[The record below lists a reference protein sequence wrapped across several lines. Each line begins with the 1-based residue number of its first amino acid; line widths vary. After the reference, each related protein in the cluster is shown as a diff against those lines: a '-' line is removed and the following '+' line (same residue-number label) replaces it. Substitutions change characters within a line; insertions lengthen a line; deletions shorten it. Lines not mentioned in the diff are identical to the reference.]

1 MILTEEEK
9 KMLGGESGPGVQK
22 AMEFLVEYG
31 EAFDAQRMV
40 AVNSSHILPDPV
52 EWLTSLTEEVE
63 DFKIMTSLH
72 AGSPY
77 NTDMVDRLGL
87 KEGEG
92 GFAVEQ
98 NGIAIDIYR
107 QKGAYL
113 TLSCA
118 PYLMGNI
125 VKYQNVFT
133 WAGSSGII
141 INNSIYGGRGN
152 RESGVSMTCSAIT
165 GRTPDMLLT
174 RDEGRRAEI
183 VFNPRGL
190 DLESMSE
197 SDYGAMG
204 YYIGEVA
211 NNLNVAIDT
220 LPKSIEFE
228 KLKYLLSPMPVS
240 GAVSMCHITGITPE
254 AQDLNQ
260 ALGGCK
266 PKNYLPVEMKD
277 LKRSIHQLTTAK
289 GSDVDVVMLGCPHMT
304 IREIKEVTKLLD
316 GRKVSDNV
324 KLWLNTNE
332 SVYMLAGKMGYL
344 EILEKAGAV
353 VLREICI
360 AMFPFGKLKDQVR
373 NVATNSARC
382 AHYMVRGGMGE
393 LVGQKV
399 MGSMYGSAADCIE
412 AAITGK
418 WRYES

>member
-9 KMLGGESGPGVQK
+9 QMLGGEQGPGVQK

-31 EAFDAQRMV
+31 EAFDAQRMIE
-40 AVNSSHILPDPV
+40 VNSSHILPDPV
-52 EWLTSLTEEVE
+52 EWLTNLTEGVD
-63 DFKIMTSLH
+63 DFKIMTTLH
-72 AGSPY
+72 SGSPY
-77 NTDMVDRLGL
+77 NTDMVDDLGL
-87 KEGEG
+87 IEGEG
-92 GFAVEQ
+92 GYAVEQ
-98 NGIAIDIYR
+98 NGIAIDIYK

-125 VKYQNVFT
+125 IKYGNVFT

-165 GRTPDMLLT
+165 GRTPDMLMT
-174 RDEGRRAEI
+174 RDEKRKAEI

-190 DLESMSE
+190 ALDQMDEA
-197 SDYGAMG
+197 DYGAMG
-204 YYIGEVA
+204 YYIGETA
-211 NNLNVAIDT
+211 NNKNVVIDT
-220 LPKSIEFE
+220 LPKSIQFE

-254 AQDLNQ
+254 ASNLEQ
-260 ALGGCK
+260 AIGSNK
-266 PKNYLPVEMKD
+266 PEYLSLELKD
-277 LKRSIHQLTTAK
+277 IKKAVQQLTTAD
-289 GSDVDVVMLGCPHMT
+289 SDTVDVVMLGCPHMT
-304 IREIKEVTKLLD
+304 IRELKDATALLE
-316 GRKVSDNV
+316 GKKVSENV

-332 SVYMLAGKMGYL
+332 AVYVLAKKMGYID
-344 EILEKAGAV
+344 ILENAGAV
-353 VLREICI
+353 ILREICI
-360 AMFPFGKLKDQVR
+360 AMFPFGKLKDQVK

-399 MGSMYGSAADCIE
+399 MGSMYGSSEKCIN
-412 AAITGK
+412 AAINGK
-418 WRYES
+418 WGE